1 MASPF
6 FPVVYLTPSLV
17 SLSLLMLVKVL
28 LIQTLNLKSI
38 HITFMENSNLQKT
51 GHSNGS
57 GPEIRSGLFECTGK
71 GLL

>member
-1 MASPF
+1 MALPF

-38 HITFMENSNLQKT
+38 HITFMENSNLEKT
-51 GHSNGS
+51 KHSNGS
-57 GPEIRSGLFECTGK
+57 GPEIRWGLFESTVK

>member
-1 MASPF
+1 
-6 FPVVYLTPSLV
+6 
-17 SLSLLMLVKVL
+17 MLVKVL

-51 GHSNGS
+51 EHSNGS
-57 GPEIRSGLFECTGK
+57 GPEIGSGLFESTVK